1 MTELYTTAFVSKDFV
16 EGDAV
21 ERAEVFVV
29 VGKGNITEIKDSG
42 SGKAKQ
48 VIIDAGREH
57 QGRPLYSKGWAP
69 ADSDII
75 KKAQEALD
83 NEETVEFRIETVRN
97 PKNTRTKENVDRS
110 IPIDELRKGMENARE
125 NVTLSVARIKLVSED
140 DWTDGILRTNIKED
154 RVKTGRTAADL
165 DDSELDTG
173 RKASSGSSYEYSDS
187 VEPQAWISRLKNGSV
202 NPGSYH
208 VAALSNIYGFVADW
222 NREHSDVEIDVE
234 AARRISRSLL
244 GVAGKLQVKI
254 FDGELEAPDLGKQS
268 HTRARALIFET
279 IKNQEPITEG
289 VVENSDEFKAWL
301 RKVYNAALSH
311 WQWSVETV
319 EPLV

>member
-1 MTELYTTAFVSKDFV
+1 MTELYTSAFVSKDFV

-42 SGKAKQ
+42 SGKARQ
-48 VIIDAGREH
+48 VIIDAGRVH
-57 QGRPLYSKGWAP
+57 DGRPLYSKGWAP
-69 ADSDII
+69 ADSEVI
-75 KKAQEALD
+75 KKAEEALEKD
-83 NEETVEFRIETVRN
+83 EPIDFRIETVRN
-97 PKNTRTKENVDRS
+97 KGVDRS
-110 IPIDELRKGMENARE
+110 KPIDGLRKGMENARE

-140 DWTDGILRTNIKED
+140 DWTDGILRTNPKED

-187 VEPQAWISRLKNGSV
+187 VEPQAWVPRLKNGSV

-234 AARRISRSLL
+234 TARRISRSLL
-244 GVAGKLQVKI
+244 GVANKLQVKV
-254 FDGELEAPDLGKQS
+254 FDEELEAPDLGKQS

-279 IKNQEPITEG
+279 IKNQEPITES
-289 VVENSDEFKAWL
+289 VVENSDEFKNWL
-301 RKVYNAALSH
+301 KKIYNASWSQ

>member
-1 MTELYTTAFVSKDFV
+1 MSDFYTSTFISKDFV
-16 EGDAV
+16 EGDEV

-29 VGKGNITEIKDSG
+29 VGRGRVDKLVDSS
-42 SGKAKQ
+42 SGKARQ
-48 VIIDAGREH
+48 VVIDAG
-57 QGRPLYSKGWAP
+57 GVWNNRPLFSKGWAP
-69 ADSDII
+69 ADSEVI
-75 KKAQEALD
+75 KKAEEALEKD
-83 NEETVEFRIETVRN
+83 EPIEFRIETVRN
-97 PKNTRTKENVDRS
+97 KGVDRS
-110 IPIDELRKGMENARE
+110 KPIDELRKGMENARE

>member
-1 MTELYTTAFVSKDFV
+1 MSDFYTSTFISKDFV
-16 EGDAV
+16 EGDEV

-29 VGKGNITEIKDSG
+29 VGRGKVDKLVDSG
-42 SGKAKQ
+42 SGKARQ
-48 VIIDAGREH
+48 VVIDADGMWNN
-57 QGRPLYSKGWAP
+57 RPLFSKGWAP
-69 ADSDII
+69 ADSEVI
-75 KKAQEALD
+75 KKAEEALEKD
-83 NEETVEFRIETVRN
+83 EPVEFRIETVRN
-97 PKNTRTKENVDRS
+97 KGVDRS
-110 IPIDELRKGMENARE
+110 KPIDELRKGMENARE

-140 DWTDGILRTNIKED
+140 DWTDGILRTNVKED

-187 VEPQAWISRLKNGSV
+187 VEPQAWVPRLKNGSA

-234 AARRISRSLL
+234 TARRISRSLL

-254 FDGELEAPDLGKQS
+254 FDGELETADLGKQS

-289 VVENSDEFKAWL
+289 VVENSDEFKSWL
-301 RKVYNAALSH
+301 RKVYNAALSQ